1 MCSISWLERS
11 TVDSILMEALPLLK
25 CIFGALVIIFGIPVQ
40 HIWGEVDTNFL
51 AVGGDNAFRI
61 VQEIVC
67 IDDSDADFAIF
78 QVSVV
83 ASESWANLLVLDQE
97 VEDSA
102 KLVIAGL
109 GGHEIVEAGDR
120 VQGWNGASEVGWDA
134 VTGVTNEESEV
145 ELLQDLCRDDGGIS
159 GLSSC
164 VVWVW
169 CHGMSIGVPIGMAVG
184 KAICKA
190 ICVAICVAISHSIGL
205 AVCSDTL
212 LHSLSSKGWSNGC
225 WLSIGRDQ
233 VVGDVLDEKSFPL
246 HEMSFRTTRWQSI
259 VKTSVQEG
267 SDWLAMKARSGSHG

>member
-25 CIFGALVIIFGIPVQ
+25 SIFGALVIVFGVPVQ
-40 HIWGEVDTNFL
+40 HVWGEVDTNFL
-51 AVGGDNAFRI
+51 AVGGDNALRI

-67 IDDSDADFAIF
+67 VDDSDADFSIL

-83 ASESWANLLVLDQE
+83 TSEVWANLLVLDQE

-102 KLVIAGL
+102 ELVIARL
-109 GGHEIVEAGDR
+109 GGHEVIEASNG
-120 VQGWNGASEVGWDA
+120 VQGWNSAAEVGWNA

-145 ELLQDLCRDDGGIS
+145 ELLQDLCRDNGGIS

-164 VVWVW
+164 VVWVR
-169 CHGMSIGVPIGMAVG
+169 CLGMSIGVPIGMAIG
-184 KAICKA
+184 KAIGKA
-190 ICVAICVAISHSIGL
+190 IGVAINHTIGL
-205 AVCSDTL
+205 AICSDSL

-233 VVGDVLDEKSFPL
+233 VVRDILDEESFPL

-259 VKTSVQEG
+259 VKTSVKEG
-267 SDWLAMKARSGSHG
+267 SNWLAMKVMSGSYG

>member
-25 CIFGALVIIFGIPVQ
+25 SIFGALVIVFGVPVQ
-40 HIWGEVDTNFL
+40 HVWGEVDTNFL
-51 AVGGDNAFRI
+51 AVGGDNALRI

-67 IDDSDADFAIF
+67 VDDSDADFSIL

-83 ASESWANLLVLDQE
+83 TSEVWANVLVLDQE

-102 KLVIAGL
+102 ELVIARL
-109 GGHEIVEAGDR
+109 GGHEVIEASNG
-120 VQGWNGASEVGWDA
+120 VQGWNSAAEVGWNA

-145 ELLQDLCRDDGGIS
+145 ELLQDLCRDNGGIS

-164 VVWVW
+164 VVWVR
-169 CHGMSIGVPIGMAVG
+169 CLGMSIGVPIGMAIG
-184 KAICKA
+184 KAIGKA
-190 ICVAICVAISHSIGL
+190 IGVAINHTIGL
-205 AVCSDTL
+205 AICSDAL

-233 VVGDVLDEKSFPL
+233 VVRDILDEESFPL

-259 VKTSVQEG
+259 VKTSVKEG
-267 SDWLAMKARSGSHG
+267 SNWLAMKVMSGSYG